1 MSTGTQPGSRVA
13 ARLEL
18 AAPVLLIVVALVV
31 GGITVWDRLSPQPT
45 HAAGVRPPS
54 PPPPPLPRDP
64 VSIEG
69 APILGDRTAQVTLIV
84 FSDFECPYCGRSAR
98 DVLPE
103 VDRQYLRTG
112 KVFLAWRHY
121 PLSNHKN
128 ALKAAEAAECAARDG
143 KFWALHDWAFQH
155 QTELDRPNLLAVAKT
170 LGLEPT
176 AFDACLDGQ
185 VTAKVKADLD
195 AAKTF
200 AVTGTPTWF
209 VGVVQADG
217 RVKVT
222 DRLEGARPFAD
233 FQRAIDRLLASDG
246 QPR

>member
-1 MSTGTQPGSRVA
+1 MGTGTQPGSRLT

-18 AAPVLLIVVALVV
+18 SATILLIVVALLV

-45 HAAGVRPPS
+45 QAAGVRPPS
-54 PPPPPLPRDP
+54 PPPPQDP
-64 VSIEG
+64 ISIEG
-69 APILGDRTAQVTLIV
+69 APILGDRNAKVAVIV

-121 PLSNHKN
+121 PLPEHKN

-143 KFWALHDWAFQH
+143 KFWALHDWAFRH
-155 QTELDRPNLLAVAKT
+155 QTELVRANLLAAATT
-170 LGLEPT
+170 LGLDPT
-176 AFDACLDGQ
+176 AFGACLDGQ
-185 VTAKVKADLD
+185 TTAKVKADLD
-195 AAKTF
+195 ASKGF
-200 AVTGTPTWF
+200 AITGTPTWF
-209 VGVVQADG
+209 VGVVQADA

-233 FQRAIDRLLASDG
+233 FQRAIDKVLPSDG
-246 QPR
+246 QGR